1 MKKEVAKKWVKALR
15 SGKYKQGQGYLK
27 QYTNKGELRHC

>member
-15 SGKYKQGQGYLK
+15 SGKYKQGDRCLK
-27 QYTNKGELRHC
+27 QTNIKKE